1 MRAQTNPPPDLAA
14 AAYPLRAGAVRRPAL
29 VDSLTEASGAAVALL
44 VAPPGY
50 GKSTLLADW
59 AEQDERPFVW
69 LTPARGDLAAALR
82 SSSAD
87 GLAKLVRRLRTQHE
101 SFVVALDDAHLSAA
115 TRLHEIIEPALAE
128 IPAGSTI
135 ALASRTEPELATGR
149 LRAHR
154 LLIEIRIGQLA
165 MDCMEA
171 DALLRG
177 AGLELGIDD
186 VQALVTHCEGWP
198 AALYLAALATR
209 GGAEEWDRFGGH
221 HHVISDYLRA
231 EILDSLPA
239 ELVEFAIRSS
249 VLDELAGP
257 ICDLTLNRR
266 GSAAALKRLERCNP
280 LLLPVDGAHHT
291 YRWHNLMAETLR
303 SELRRVEPELE
314 PELRLR
320 ASGWYSSHGDAPR
333 AITHAAAARDAGA
346 TGDLLWRDI
355 LGYLTSGRKDLVR
368 DWLAN
373 FSSEEIAD
381 HTALALSASI
391 SALVAGDFNEMQRW
405 SLAAGAALARDGG
418 DDTLPSVSTGL
429 AVTDAAGAHG
439 GVSKMAEAALSAARA
454 EPEDSLWRPLC
465 SLLAGVGRHL
475 QGERVAAEFLLD
487 EAIRLCG
494 SGAPM
499 LASLGLAQRAM
510 IALEAAD
517 WELAGELT
525 DRAVLVVQEWSLETD
540 PLMAIVF
547 SAAAAARA
555 HAGRVDEAKRDLHR
569 GIDLLAELADFVPWY
584 GAEARIL
591 LAHASLWLAD
601 VVRARTLLAE
611 ASRFARRTPGA
622 VIFSDWFEHAWAY
635 MDKLAETSL
644 AGPSSLTIAE
654 LRILRFL
661 PSHRSFR
668 EIAAQLGVSS
678 NTVKTQAHAVYRKLG
693 AASRSEAVAQAIEAG
708 LLGQ

>member
-1 MRAQTNPPPDLAA
+1 
-14 AAYPLRAGAVRRPAL
+14 
-29 VDSLTEASGAAVALL
+29 
-44 VAPPGY
+44 
-50 GKSTLLADW
+50 
-59 AEQDERPFVW
+59 
-69 LTPARGDLAAALR
+69 
-82 SSSAD
+82 
-87 GLAKLVRRLRTQHE
+87 
-101 SFVVALDDAHLSAA
+101 
-115 TRLHEIIEPALAE
+115 
-128 IPAGSTI
+128 
-135 ALASRTEPELATGR
+135 
-149 LRAHR
+149 
-154 LLIEIRIGQLA
+154 
-165 MDCMEA
+165 MEA

-510 IALEAAD
+510 IAIEAAD
-517 WELAGELT
+517 WDTAGRAHRPRGAGGRGVEPR
-525 DRAVLVVQEWSLETD
+525 DRSADGDRVLGRGGCARPRRTCRRSQARSAPRDRPARRARRLRPVVRRRGADS
-540 PLMAIVF
+540 
-547 SAAAAARA
+547 ARA
-555 HAGRVDEAKRDLHR
+555 CVAVAGGR
-569 GIDLLAELADFVPWY
+569 GPRPNT
-584 GAEARIL
+584 ARRGV
-591 LAHASLWLAD
+591 A
-601 VVRARTLLAE
+601 VRAQDVLE
-611 ASRFARRTPGA
+611 P
-622 VIFSDWFEHAWAY
+622 
-635 MDKLAETSL
+635 
-644 AGPSSLTIAE
+644 
-654 LRILRFL
+654 
-661 PSHRSFR
+661 
-668 EIAAQLGVSS
+668 
-678 NTVKTQAHAVYRKLG
+678 
-693 AASRSEAVAQAIEAG
+693 
-708 LLGQ
+708 